1 MPSLRAVIRLAHIV
15 EQLPADL
22 TLHAQEDTGCFS
34 FLLFVASSLEP
45 EALFA
50 QKLITSISAA
60 ASHPH
65 LSSEWFKLREA
76 TELSKPQNQT
86 ANQMQMQLLEFL
98 QGSAFDLK
106 KQQQK
111 AVCN

>member
-1 MPSLRAVIRLAHIV
+1 MPSLQAVIRLAHIV

-22 TLHAQEDTGCFS
+22 TLHAQKDTGCFS

-45 EALFA
+45 EASFA

-65 LSSEWFKLREA
+65 LSNEWVKLGEA
-76 TELSKPQNQT
+76 SELSKPDSKAD
-86 ANQMQMQLLEFL
+86 AN
-98 QGSAFDLK
+98 A
-106 KQQQK
+106 
-111 AVCN
+111 AVKRFSRDQPLT